1 MKEME
6 YSLLEKEEQLLETQQ
21 QIQEMEQQLQ
31 EQLLE
36 AQQLGDADEGALMYS
51 NPCPSYTRVSDG
63 YGSRTHPVTG
73 ETILHNGEVYQTG
86 FDAKDGNYVVLYHQI
101 NGAYTYYT
109 ACKEILVKEGEW
121 VEQGQKIAEVGK
133 TGASTG
139 SHLHFGVMENGEFVE
154 PVFLELEQSTTS
166 G

>member
-1 MKEME
+1 M
-6 YSLLEKEEQLLETQQ
+6 
-21 QIQEMEQQLQ
+21 
-31 EQLLE
+31 E

-73 ETILHNGEVYQTG
+73 ETILHNGVDLVAEEGADIVAAQAGEVYQTG